1 MIEKSRQIAPPPI
14 HPLAAFATIALD
26 GVFALPE
33 FAGAVLIVSPVVGVL
48 GGVSTALIQRFL
60 AKDEW
65 GVAVAKGFALGIIA
79 GVPYPVAGTAV
90 GLPLLAWAGI
100 SRWMKLPDRS
110 NNQLID
116 EAIQRPRLTKGD
128 EE

>member
-90 GLPLLAWAGI
+90 GLPLLAWAGL
-100 SRWMKLPDRS
+100 SRWS
-110 NNQLID
+110 SGNNQLVD
-116 EAIQRPRLTKGD
+116 STARRPRLPGQK